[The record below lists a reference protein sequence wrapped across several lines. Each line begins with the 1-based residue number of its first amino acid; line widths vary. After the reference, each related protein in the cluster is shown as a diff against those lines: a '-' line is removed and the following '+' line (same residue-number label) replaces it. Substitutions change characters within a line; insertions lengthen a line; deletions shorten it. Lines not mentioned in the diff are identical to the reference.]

1 MATHEG
7 MPGLQPQLI
16 GVQLEFYFKK
26 GFCARHDSFF
36 LQIRPYHGRGANSE
50 RVGAGRALPLM
61 ISPDS
66 LSGGDQVFEPFGA
79 FPLVAQTPGQGASR
93 YARSRE
99 SASKVE
105 STPAIWKNGSRRARW
120 EILRCHRAFRF
131 EKVGK
136 LGAGGY
142 TVLNGNQP
150 HPTSPERARCD
161 SRQSCG

>member
-1 MATHEG
+1 
-7 MPGLQPQLI
+7 
-16 GVQLEFYFKK
+16 
-26 GFCARHDSFF
+26 
-36 LQIRPYHGRGANSE
+36 
-50 RVGAGRALPLM
+50 M

-66 LSGGDQVFEPFGA
+66 LSGGDQVLALRSVPVGRSNPWPGGQSVHSLARVCIKSRVNSSDLEKWVSSGA
-79 FPLVAQTPGQGASR
+79 LGNSEMSQS
-93 YARSRE
+93 
-99 SASKVE
+99 
-105 STPAIWKNGSRRARW
+105 
-120 EILRCHRAFRF
+120 FRF